1 MIIYSI
7 YKATCNVTNQSY
19 IGFDSNWPN
28 RQKIHKSFSKNP
40 KTHFQRALTKYG
52 WDNFVWEIIYQS
64 KDKDHCLKIMEPY
77 FIKSYNCF
85 ENGYN
90 MTLGGEG
97 TFGKKL
103 SQESKLKISKAN
115 KGNSTTLGF
124 KHSQET
130 KNKISAK
137 RKGKSFKN
145 IPVVIDGIVYSSKKE
160 VYQKL
165 GISQYKLEQILTSS

>member
-1 MIIYSI
+1 MNIYSI
-7 YKATCNVTNQSY
+7 YKATCNITNQCY

-40 KTHFQRALTKYG
+40 KTYFQRALFKYG
-52 WDNFVWEIIYQS
+52 WNNFTWEVIYQS
-64 KDKDHCLKIMEPY
+64 KDKEYCLKIMEPY
-77 FIKSYNCF
+77 FIKEHDCF

-103 SQESKLKISKAN
+103 SHESKEKISKAN
-115 KGNSTTLGF
+115 KGKTTTLGL

-130 KNKISAK
+130 KNKISLK
-137 RKGKSFKN
+137 RKGKSFKQ
-145 IPVVIDGIVYSSKKE
+145 IPVVIDGIFYSSKKE

-165 GISQYKLEQILTSS
+165 GISQYKLKRILSSG